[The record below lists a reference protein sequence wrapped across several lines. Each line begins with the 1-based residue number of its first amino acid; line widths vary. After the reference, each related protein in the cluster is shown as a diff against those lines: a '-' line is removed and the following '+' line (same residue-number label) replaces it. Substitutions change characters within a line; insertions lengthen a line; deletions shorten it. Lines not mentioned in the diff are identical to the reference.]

1 MKKRFI
7 LVLASLLVFIL
18 VTQSSFAFAFSGTSP
33 YTGKTYQHNDRFSG
47 RIVVNGIDVSQWQG
61 TIDWN
66 KVKANGIDFA
76 IIRAGGRSY
85 SEGSRLYFDD
95 NFYTNIKGA
104 QAAGVMVGI
113 YYFSQAKTE
122 AEAREEANW
131 VINYIKGY
139 DIQLP
144 VYMDY
149 EHASDSANPGR
160 IKNLSKAQR
169 TANAKAFCST
179 IEAAGYETGVYS
191 NLNFLNDSIDGAQL
205 SRLYTMWAAQYNYRC
220 QYASDYIMW
229 QYASDGSV
237 GGISGRSDMNFMYLE
252 EKPAAT
258 QTRSIANC
266 QITVAEAVYDGEA
279 NYEPEVTVTY
289 NGKKLIQGTDY
300 ELGYINNRAVG
311 TAYAYV
317 KGTGQYA
324 DYQTV
329 PFEIMQEK
337 ISIET
342 LTAQLEYDTTL
353 FNGKAKEPKVTIDGL
368 QQGKDFSVAY
378 ANNTYAGTA
387 TVTITGAGIYKGTIV
402 KTFEIERQTGSDA
415 LFDGIEVIRVNGDNR
430 YETSIKSAES
440 LKITLCT
447 ETFDNIIVASG
458 DSYADALSG
467 SYLATIKKAPILL
480 VNQYNEQL
488 IKEYITENLSKD
500 GRVYILGG
508 NGVVSQKFE
517 ISLAGLNVK
526 RLGGMTRFDT
536 NLAILKEAGVNDE
549 EILVC
554 QGLEF
559 ADALAAASSRK
570 PILLVNDEL
579 SQNQM
584 KYLDTLST
592 SKFYLIGG
600 SSVVSN
606 NIRNEIKKMGSDTER
621 IYGNNRYETSAKV
634 AKQFFPQE
642 VETVVLAY
650 GMDFPDGL
658 TGGPLAVSMN
668 APILLVNNAN
678 IIDAE
683 KYVDHVA
690 AEKAAVIGGESIIS
704 NNIIK
709 RVMN

>member
-1 MKKRFI
+1 MKKRFT
-7 LVLASLLVFIL
+7 LVLALLLVFIL

-85 SEGSRLYFDD
+85 SEGGRLYFDD

-329 PFEIMQEK
+329 PFEIYESAGITDGQVTSPVYSFDRYVTGVSLETTAASFKNNITASAGYTYKVLGQNGAEITSGTIGTGMRVAVYDADNEK
-337 ISIET
+337 VGE
-342 LTAQLEYDTTL
+342 
-353 FNGKAKEPKVTIDGL
+353 
-368 QQGKDFSVAY
+368 
-378 ANNTYAGTA
+378 A
-387 TVTITGAGIYKGTIV
+387 TVV
-402 KTFEIERQTGSDA
+402 VR
-415 LFDGIEVIRVNGDNR
+415 
-430 YETSIKSAES
+430 
-440 LKITLCT
+440 
-447 ETFDNIIVASG
+447 G
-458 DSYADALSG
+458 DSDGDGKCSVFDLIDMRNHLVGLRTLNG
-467 SYLATIKKAPILL
+467 SYVKALDID
-480 VNQYNEQL
+480 NGGDTDIFDL
-488 IKEYITENLSKD
+488 IDL
-500 GRVYILGG
+500 RMH
-508 NGVVSQKFE
+508 
-517 ISLAGLNVK
+517 LAGL
-526 RLGGMTRFDT
+526 RLF
-536 NLAILKEAGVNDE
+536 K
-549 EILVC
+549 
-554 QGLEF
+554 
-559 ADALAAASSRK
+559 
-570 PILLVNDEL
+570 
-579 SQNQM
+579 
-584 KYLDTLST
+584 
-592 SKFYLIGG
+592 
-600 SSVVSN
+600 
-606 NIRNEIKKMGSDTER
+606 
-621 IYGNNRYETSAKV
+621 
-634 AKQFFPQE
+634 
-642 VETVVLAY
+642 
-650 GMDFPDGL
+650 
-658 TGGPLAVSMN
+658 
-668 APILLVNNAN
+668 
-678 IIDAE
+678 
-683 KYVDHVA
+683 
-690 AEKAAVIGGESIIS
+690 
-704 NNIIK
+704 
-709 RVMN
+709 